1 LRILFCNFEYPP
13 LGGGGGV
20 ICALLAEELASR
32 HDVMVLTSQGPGS
45 PPESVEAGV
54 RVVRVPVPFRREQV
68 AASMVSMLGYVLKG
82 KAAGDRL
89 FKGPPIDVLN
99 THFVLPTGPVGA
111 ALARAYGI
119 PNVLSVHG
127 GDLYDPSKWTSPHR
141 HLLLRAWIRRLARGA
156 DAIVGQSANT
166 IENLHRYYDSG
177 AAATRIPLGIHRPP
191 DGVRDRSRFGLKD
204 GDIALV
210 TVGRLVARKAVHQI
224 FAALAGLR
232 DLPVRLLVVGT
243 GPLAEPLRLAA
254 AQAGVSHRVRFLGKV
269 SEEEK
274 FAALRAS
281 DFFVSTSQHEGFGL
295 VYLEAMACG
304 LPVICYDYGGQTD
317 FLKDGLNGRL
327 VALNDVSRFTEA
339 CREIAAVPDRR
350 RVIAARNV
358 EEVREY
364 FIDRCATRYEEVFE
378 DVIRRRAHGR
388 PAAN

>member
-1 LRILFCNFEYPP
+1 MRILFCNFEYPP

-32 HDVMVLTSQGPGS
+32 HDVMVLTSRGPGS

-68 AASMVSMLGYVLKG
+68 AASMASMLGYVLKG
-82 KAAGDRL
+82 KTAGDAL
-89 FKGPPIDVLN
+89 FQQQRIDVIN

-111 ALARAYGI
+111 ALARAHGV

-166 IENLHRYYDSG
+166 IENLHRYYASSV
-177 AAATRIPLGIHRPP
+177 AATRIPLGIHKPP
-191 DGVRDRSRFGLKD
+191 DGVRDRSRFGLRD
-204 GDIALV
+204 GDLVLV
-210 TVGRLVARKAVHQI
+210 TVGRLVARKAIHQL
-224 FAALAGLR
+224 FATMAGLR
-232 DLPVRLLVVGT
+232 DFPVRLLVVGS
-243 GPLAEPLRLAA
+243 GPLEEPLREAA
-254 AQAGVSHRVRFLGKV
+254 VAAGVSHRVQFLGKV
-269 SEEEK
+269 SDEEK

-281 DFFVSTSQHEGFGL
+281 DVFVSTSQHEGFGL

-317 FLKDGLNGRL
+317 FLKDGLNGR
-327 VALNDVSRFTEA
+327 VVKLNNVDKFTEA
-339 CREIAAVPDRR
+339 CRELAAVPDRR
-350 RVIAARNV
+350 DAIGTRNI

-364 FIDRCATRYEEVFE
+364 FIDRCAARYEKVFE
-378 DVIRRRAHGR
+378 DAVRRRAHGR
-388 PAAN
+388 RV